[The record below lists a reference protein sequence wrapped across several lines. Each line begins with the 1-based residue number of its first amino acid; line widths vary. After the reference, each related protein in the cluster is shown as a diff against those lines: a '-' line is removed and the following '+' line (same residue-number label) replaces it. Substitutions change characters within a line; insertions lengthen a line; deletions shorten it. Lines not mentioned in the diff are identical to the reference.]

1 MLTIGDLEG
10 RQDIVESSLT
20 LIAGDSRPRIGVVFA
35 CLILRQRW
43 PGSSEHR
50 FAFHKRKFYRIGL

>member
-20 LIAGDSRPRIGVVFA
+20 LIAGDSPATNWCRVCMLDFEAEVAGFV
-35 CLILRQRW
+35 
-43 PGSSEHR
+43 
-50 FAFHKRKFYRIGL
+50 